1 MSTVNLMRPVETGV
15 VALFTLKN
23 PSQPEFFARV
33 PAPGGCLSVDIHR
46 DATHF
51 LAIGLG
57 DGNVAVYNAQN
68 SEQQYFS
75 QNYVKSKHHGP
86 VTQVKFTIKKTCC
99 VYVFIYWISYF
110 TV

>member
-1 MSTVNLMRPVETGV
+1 MRPVETGV

-23 PSQPEFFARV
+23 PSQPEFFSRV
-33 PAPGGCLSVDIHR
+33 PAPGGCCSVDIHR

-75 QNYVKSKHHGP
+75 QNHVKNKHQGP
-86 VTQVKFTIKKTCC
+86 VTEVIFF
-99 VYVFIYWISYF
+99 VFFFCNLMEKYLA
-110 TV
+110 